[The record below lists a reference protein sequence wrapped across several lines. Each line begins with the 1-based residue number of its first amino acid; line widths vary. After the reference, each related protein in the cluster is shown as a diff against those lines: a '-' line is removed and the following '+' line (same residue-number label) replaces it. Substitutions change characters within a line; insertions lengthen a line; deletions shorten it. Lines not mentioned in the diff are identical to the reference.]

1 VFDGREREPVYD
13 LNQVRDA
20 CRRLDEAS
28 AVPWVILSAGV
39 GIHEFVVSVDLAA
52 QAGCSGFLCGRAI
65 WQEAVERYPNLDEME
80 DYLLEDGAINFL
92 RCNAAAE
99 KALPWFD
106 HRKFNGID
114 NIAVAHRSP
123 EWYQRF

>member
-1 VFDGREREPVYD
+1 CGRLE
-13 LNQVRDA
+13 DA
-20 CRRLDEAS
+20 A

-39 GIHEFVVSVDLAA
+39 EIKEFIVNVELATE
-52 QAGCSGFLCGRAI
+52 AGCSGFLCGRAI
-65 WQEAVERYPNLDEME
+65 WKEAVSRYPNLDEME

-106 HRKFNGID
+106 HRKFNGIE
-114 NIAVAHRSP
+114 NIAVRGRSP
-123 EWYQRF
+123 DWYRT